1 MTLSLFARLA
11 LATAFLP
18 AAGAAMAGPA
28 DDDWARFGRDVD
40 PNTFVVGHP
49 ASPRW
54 VVPHAN
60 GEHPAVI
67 VARRAARGET
77 PVDAN
82 TYIVQPPAQVTWLE
96 KSDAPQDVTVAA
108 TASASQAK

>member
-11 LATAFLP
+11 LATAFVP
-18 AAGAAMAGPA
+18 AAGAALAA
-28 DDDWARFGRDVD
+28 DDEWSRFGRDVD
-40 PNTFVVGHP
+40 PNTFLVGHP

-54 VVPHAN
+54 VIKHAN

-67 VARRAARGET
+67 VARRAAEGQ
-77 PVDAN
+77 PIDPN

-96 KSDAPQDVTVAA
+96 KSDAPQDVTVA
-108 TASASQAK
+108 KR

>member
-1 MTLSLFARLA
+1 M
-11 LATAFLP
+11 
-18 AAGAAMAGPA
+18 
-28 DDDWARFGRDVD
+28 D

-77 PVDAN
+77 AVDPN